1 MTTGCSHGLP
11 PSGYPSLSAGSDA
24 RSMRS
29 LLSRST
35 VVSRVPIPVVH
46 GGTEPAIFHRDERGG
61 ARLGRARSPA
71 RWFGRHTMA
80 SGGVDWR
87 MRPRMRRRSRWDAGS
102 LANLRT
108 RRRCGVPR
116 RVVAGRRVGDLESEI
131 LEQLWAARAWLSGRE
146 VWERLGGLD
155 RAYTTVM
162 TVLGRLVEKGLV
174 ERVDGGRGHLYRA
187 AGDPDELTAQAI
199 RSLLS
204 ATADPAAALA
214 LVVEERAHPG
224 GAAEVAALV
233 ERVRAK

>member
-1 MTTGCSHGLP
+1 M
-11 PSGYPSLSAGSDA
+11 
-24 RSMRS
+24 
-29 LLSRST
+29 
-35 VVSRVPIPVVH
+35 
-46 GGTEPAIFHRDERGG
+46 
-61 ARLGRARSPA
+61 
-71 RWFGRHTMA
+71 
-80 SGGVDWR
+80 
-87 MRPRMRRRSRWDAGS
+87 
-102 LANLRT
+102 
-108 RRRCGVPR
+108 PR

-214 LVVEERAHPG
+214 HFVEDLDDPELV
-224 GAAEVAALV
+224 AELAAAL
-233 ERVRAK
+233 ERVRPK